1 MSDVQRW
8 KDMWYGDDHGEL
20 VPREDGEYVR
30 YADHAEALA
39 EAERDWATLA
49 GSDQYAAGYAAAL
62 DAAREAVA
70 RQCGHTKS
78 VSTNYECD
86 HDRAIAAINAL
97 QDALQDDLSRYE

>member
-1 MSDVQRW
+1 MSEHLPECPTAWMRDCICTELRLCEQRIREE
-8 KDMWYGDDHGEL
+8 WY
-20 VPREDGEYVR
+20 
-30 YADHAEALA
+30 EAQS
-39 EAERDWATLA
+39 EAWEQ
-49 GSDQYAAGYAAAL
+49 GFHHAL

-86 HDRAIAAINAL
+86 HDRAIAAINDL

>member
-1 MSDVQRW
+1 MRHDVLCAKYGFDSDPGQDKW
-8 KDMWYGDDHGEL
+8 GYE
-20 VPREDGEYVR
+20 PPVR
-30 YADHAEALA
+30 PCDCSRFAEVR
-39 EAERDWATLA
+39 RD
-49 GSDQYAAGYAAAL
+49 AL
-62 DAAREAVA
+62 DAARKAVA